1 MYKRILTAA
10 LVFGM
15 FATAPPFLMPAAQ
28 AQIACGEREAVVQ
41 QLSGTHREIRKG
53 SGLAGQAALFEVWAS
68 NATGSWTILKTTPN
82 GIACVMAVGEGW
94 QDDPLVFTPASTRH

>member
-15 FATAPPFLMPAAQ
+15 FATAPPFLISAAQ

-41 QLSGTHREIRKG
+41 QLSETHREIRKG

-68 NATGSWTILKTTPN
+68 AATGSWTILRTTPN
-82 GIACVMAVGEGW
+82 GMACVMAVGKGW
-94 QDDPLVFTPASTRH
+94 QDDPPVFTPATARR

>member
-15 FATAPPFLMPAAQ
+15 FATAPPFLISAAQ

-41 QLSGTHREIRKG
+41 QLSETHREVRKG
-53 SGLAGQAALFEVWAS
+53 SGLASQSALFEVWAS
-68 NATGSWTILKTTPN
+68 TTTGSWTILKTTPN
-82 GIACVMAVGEGW
+82 GMTCVMAVGQGW
-94 QDDPLVFTPASTRH
+94 QDDPPMFTPATARH